1 MMAYRN
7 QSGNFLLHSWI
18 SSLTKF
24 VSRTPVRTF
33 LLYPVLILGWEA
45 LVRRGQ
51 LNLETIYISLMVVG
65 YFLYKF
71 STLYRVKHGGG
82 GPGEKWEAPP
92 ERLITTGPYR
102 FTRNPV
108 YVGHII
114 FLLGVALTLRSLFAG
129 LLTVVIAVTFHRRI
143 LKDEKRLAAVFD
155 EQYFEYQS
163 HVRRWIPLV
172 F

>member
-1 MMAYRN
+1 MMAYLN
-7 QSGNFLLHSWI
+7 QSGIFVLHSWI

-51 LNLETIYISLMVVG
+51 LNFRAVYIILMVVG
-65 YFLYKF
+65 YVLYKF
-71 STLYRVKHGGG
+71 STLYRVTHGGG
-82 GPGEKWEAPP
+82 GPGEKWEASP
-92 ERLITTGPYR
+92 EKLITTGPYR
-102 FTRNPV
+102 FMRNPV

-114 FLLGVALTLRSLFAG
+114 FLLGLALTLRSLFAG

-143 LKDEKRLAAVFD
+143 LKDEKRLAAVFGK
-155 EQYFEYQS
+155 QYFAYQS
-163 HVRRWIPLV
+163 HVRRWIPGV

>member
-1 MMAYRN
+1 MAYRN

-18 SSLTKF
+18 SSFTKF

-51 LNLETIYISLMVVG
+51 LNFDVVYIGLMAVG

-108 YVGHII
+108 YIGHII
-114 FLLGVALTLRSLFAG
+114 FLLGLALTLRSLFAG